1 MMKIMMNNDE
11 DVHKSNK
18 IFRQKMLY
26 KVNLR
31 PSFNKSVVLEEG
43 ITIVLFIV
51 FFGKLE
57 P

>member
-1 MMKIMMNNDE
+1 MNNDE

-31 PSFNKSVVLEEG
+31 PSFNKSVVFEEG
-43 ITIVLFIV
+43 IAIVLFIV